1 MASSVCM
8 CSLCMSAAMEEVTL
22 PVTNLQSSRRF
33 VTGAT
38 EVASKAEATA
48 RNCNCEA
55 LADHEE
61 ETDLWTAARTL
72 RELEHQTRTAGRCT
86 STMVTRGR
94 ATTCAEVRKAV
105 FKFQD

>member
-1 MASSVCM
+1 MASK
-8 CSLCMSAAMEEVTL
+8 
-22 PVTNLQSSRRF
+22 
-33 VTGAT
+33 G
-38 EVASKAEATA
+38 EATA

-94 ATTCAEVRKAV
+94 ATTCAEVRSECSS
-105 FKFQD
+105 FKTELSSTVYNNVYIFNDNDIAQS